1 MVLHNSKW
9 DRKAKARYYKKHG
22 ITPEWVLEKQAQAE
36 RDQNELESNS
46 WRFQDRT
53 SDDEREEQNI
63 RAAEKVNG
71 LVDSSEH
78 SIGEAAVRPVG
89 EIQQKELRYFPVVE
103 EDEVENAEYKEL
115 ARKPGKSMFEDKLKE
130 THEAK
135 YGHIQE
141 HDDPEQFHKIQEDIE
156 RDKMAKEI
164 RQKFQKPKS
173 IKPGNQAEEL
183 DIDDFLEDIDEIED
197 TGHDPKKKNQ
207 TQWLDD
213 LLD

>member
-9 DRKAKARYYKKHG
+9 DKKAKARYYKKHG
-22 ITPEWVLEKQAQAE
+22 ITPDWVLEKQAQAE
-36 RDQNELESNS
+36 REKNELDSNS

-63 RAAEKVNG
+63 RAAEKINN

-78 SIGEAAVRPVG
+78 SIGEAAVRPIG
-89 EIQQKELRYFPVVE
+89 EVQDKELRFFPAVE
-103 EDEVENAEYKEL
+103 EDEDANEEYKEL
-115 ARKPGKSMFEDKLKE
+115 TRKNGKSMFEDKLKE
-130 THEAK
+130 AEEAK
-135 YGHIQE
+135 YTHIQE

-164 RQKFQKPKS
+164 RQKFQKPKTTR
-173 IKPGNQAEEL
+173 PGQPDEEL
-183 DIDDFLEDIDEIED
+183 DIDDFLDDIDEIEH
-197 TGHDPKKKNQ
+197 TGHDPRKKKN
-207 TQWLDD
+207 QWLDD

>member
-9 DRKAKARYYKKHG
+9 DKKAKARYYKKHG
-22 ITPEWVLEKQAQAE
+22 ITPDWVIEKQAQAE
-36 RDQNELESNS
+36 REQNQLESNS

-63 RAAEKVNG
+63 RAAEKING
-71 LVDSSEH
+71 LVDSSDH
-78 SIGEAAVRPVG
+78 SLGEAAVRPVG
-89 EIQQKELRYFPVVE
+89 ELQRKELRYFPTV
-103 EDEVENAEYKEL
+103 EDEDANEYMEL
-115 ARKPGKSMFEDKLKE
+115 ARKNGRSMFEDDLKAAE
-130 THEAK
+130 EAK
-135 YGHIQE
+135 YKHIQE

-164 RQKFQKPKS
+164 QRKFQKPKQAR
-173 IKPGNQAEEL
+173 PGQQAEEL
-183 DIDDFLEDIDEIED
+183 GIDDFLDDIDEIEH